1 MKNFLFIIKQILL
14 FLTILC
20 LFGCNSTQKQQKMT
34 KNTKK
39 TVIAHRGASGY
50 LPEHTLAS
58 KAMAYAMNPDFLE
71 QDLVLSKD
79 NVPIVIHDIHLETVT
94 NVAKQFPNK
103 KRKDG
108 RFYVIDF
115 TYNELLQ
122 LNVTERFN
130 PKTGE
135 AIFKGR
141 FPLWKSKF
149 KLHSLQDEI
158 ELIQGLNKSTGNNI
172 GIYPEIK
179 DPEFHLKE
187 GKDISEIVLKVLS
200 DYGYTSKKDNC
211 ILQCFDAN
219 ELKRIRQELKSELFL
234 VQLIEFEEDEKYL
247 KEYATYADGLGPWY
261 KRILKGKDKLGNWK
275 TTDLVNKAH
284 ELGLVVH
291 AYTFRADDLG
301 EFSSFDELLDVG
313 FNTLKL
319 DGVFT
324 DFPDKVMSF
333 LQKDTSKK

>member
-1 MKNFLFIIKQILL
+1 MKKQFPIKIRISL

-34 KNTKK
+34 KTAKK
-39 TVIAHRGASGY
+39 MVIAHRGASGY

-58 KAMAYAMNPDFLE
+58 KAMAFAMHPDFLE

-79 NVPIVIHDIHLETVT
+79 NVPVVIHDIHLETVT
-94 NVAKQFPNK
+94 DVAQKFGDR

-122 LNVTERFN
+122 LNVTERFDPEN
-130 PKTGE
+130 GKP
-135 AIFKGR
+135 IFEGR
-141 FPLWKSKF
+141 YPLWKSKF

-158 ELIQGLNKSTGNNI
+158 ELIQGLNKSTGKNI

-179 DPEFHLKE
+179 NPEFHLKE

-200 DYGYTSKKDNC
+200 DYGYSEKKDNC
-211 ILQCFDAN
+211 ILQCFDAK

-234 VQLIEFEEDEKYL
+234 VQLIEFKEDEKHL
-247 KEYATYADGLGPWY
+247 KEYVTYANGIGPWY
-261 KRILKGKDKLGNWK
+261 KNIMKGKDKQGNWQ
-275 TTDLVNKAH
+275 TTNLVKEAH
-284 ELGLVVH
+284 DLGLVVH

-301 EFSSFDELLDVG
+301 KFENFDALLDFG
-313 FNTLKL
+313 FNTLNL
-319 DGVFT
+319 DGIFT
-324 DFPDKVMSF
+324 DFPDTTMSF
-333 LQKDTSKK
+333 LRRQESR